1 MRTRLFML
9 LTASILLS
17 SCANTIKVKDKKT
30 LENATGIIAVFRQ
43 PIGFCSGGYAQFID
57 INGVTVTVKPIWT
70 TRQDNLFSKKLK
82 PGKASIESYLYGCA
96 YTLTTIKFD
105 TNYFPSLIIPEKG
118 FCKVVISMT
127 NEGYQYS
134 KNDNLLMNHFFKEN
148 IKMNPNDVPYCEV
161 E

>member
-1 MRTRLFML
+1 M
-9 LTASILLS
+9 
-17 SCANTIKVKDKKT
+17 
-30 LENATGIIAVFRQ
+30 
-43 PIGFCSGGYAQFID
+43 
-57 INGVTVTVKPIWT
+57 
-70 TRQDNLFSKKLK
+70 
-82 PGKASIESYLYGCA
+82 
-96 YTLTTIKFD
+96 
-105 TNYFPSLIIPEKG
+105 IIPEKG

>member
-1 MRTRLFML
+1 
-9 LTASILLS
+9 
-17 SCANTIKVKDKKT
+17 
-30 LENATGIIAVFRQ
+30 
-43 PIGFCSGGYAQFID
+43 
-57 INGVTVTVKPIWT
+57 
-70 TRQDNLFSKKLK
+70 
-82 PGKASIESYLYGCA
+82 LYGCA